1 MTDQDQ
7 EFIFE
12 FHDGT
17 RQRHADVFR
26 IQLKLLQCDYD
37 FDIALRRIKGEFS
50 WIDEKTDQE
59 LAAMTDEER
68 AAYDKAANEH
78 SLKIHEAAVQTAEV
92 ICEIFDLKMIH
103 DTDDGYAGLPVH
115 KVLEIYY
122 RWRNFTDDLGK
133 DGGSQSTLQPS
144 TESTAARNEDRQ
156 SDESLSSPSGSAR
169 NGLHTGE
176 GITRRPESPRP
187 LPVS

>member
-7 EFIFE
+7 EFIFTY
-12 FHDGT
+12 HDGT
-17 RQRHADVFR
+17 RQRAADVFR

-37 FDIALRRIKGEFS
+37 FEIALRRIKGEFS
-50 WIDEKTDQE
+50 LLDEKTDE
-59 LAAMTDEER
+59 EVAAMTDDQQATYR
-68 AAYDKAANEH
+68 KTVNEQ

-92 ICEIFDLKMIH
+92 LCGIFDLKMIH
-103 DTDDGYAGLPVH
+103 DTEDGYAGLPVH
-115 KVLEIYY
+115 KILEIYY
-122 RWRNFTDDLGK
+122 RWREFTDDLGK

-144 TESTAARNEDRQ
+144 TESTAARNEERQ
-156 SDESLSSPSGSAR
+156 SDESLNSPSGSAR